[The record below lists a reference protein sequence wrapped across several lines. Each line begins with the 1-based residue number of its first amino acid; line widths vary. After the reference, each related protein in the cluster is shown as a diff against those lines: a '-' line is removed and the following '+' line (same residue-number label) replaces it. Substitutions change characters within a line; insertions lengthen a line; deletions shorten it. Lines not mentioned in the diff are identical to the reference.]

1 MDAIKPCLLLYQK
14 KKTKPRDTQ
23 QPLKFKVHE
32 HWKEPEIGNSRGKKK
47 KINYLKSIYTFFHR
61 SLYYNGA
68 IAQFQLSLVNLYLKD
83 DQQILKIKTHQ
94 NFMLFYWNICITC
107 SLSLLGTK
115 KISTTW
121 GHAKLLYL
129 SLTLI
134 LLWHEDCSL

>member
-14 KKTKPRDTQ
+14 KKRDTQ

-32 HWKEPEIGNSRGKKK
+32 HWKEPEIGYSRGKK

-61 SLYYNGA
+61 SLYYNSA

-94 NFMLFYWNICITC
+94 NFMLFYWKICVVC
-107 SLSLLGTK
+107 SVSLLGTTK
-115 KISTTW
+115 KKSTTW
-121 GHAKLLYL
+121 GHAKLLYP

-134 LLWHEDCSL
+134 LPWHEDCSL